1 MPFLFLC
8 TAFMIGLSLQHVRLF
23 TAFHC
28 RIAALPWRSTA
39 SRCPFH
45 RPSLACRC
53 SITAFPPPFTAA
65 SLPFLGIP
73 LAFIIT
79 LSAALHWP
87 AAAASPPFLHLSL
100 PHRCLSLAFHWHS
113 SSPFPLPF
121 TGLPLQHHRVPLPFV
136 GLSDGTSRSPS

>member
-53 SITAFPPPFTAA
+53 SITA
-65 SLPFLGIP
+65 
-73 LAFIIT
+73 
-79 LSAALHWP
+79 
-87 AAAASPPFLHLSL
+87 SPY
-100 PHRCLSLAFHWHS
+100 LSLAS
-113 SSPFPLPF
+113 QMARADPPADC
-121 TGLPLQHHRVPLPFV
+121 G
-136 GLSDGTSRSPS
+136 GA

>member
-87 AAAASPPFLHLSL
+87 AAAASPRPLTFRWPLRWHEPIPQLIAAVREPLSRDRN
-100 PHRCLSLAFHWHS
+100 P
-113 SSPFPLPF
+113 
-121 TGLPLQHHRVPLPFV
+121 
-136 GLSDGTSRSPS
+136 RSAI